1 MGAGK
6 SNFFR
11 PNGSLTQFAKG
22 IATVP
27 KEDRPAF
34 GKSLNQAK
42 GQVESLF
49 QKSLIA
55 IEELKDLKSLGDRI
69 DPYPS
74 LFPSFMGGLHPL
86 TKTRRKIISIFRKIG
101 FTVAEASE
109 VETEWFCFDALN
121 TPDDHPARDEQ
132 DTLFLNPESKW
143 ANVQRKKDESYL
155 LRTHFIGTNPDY
167 ASRETSSSGNCTGQV
182 LPEGHGGCNTLRKL
196 SSDRGIIY

>member
-1 MGAGK
+1 MENQDLQKIIADAEASITDV
-6 SNFFR
+6 SNKPQWEQVKATFLG

-55 IEELKDLKSLGDRI
+55 IEELEDLKSLGDRI
-69 DPYPS
+69 DPTLPS
-74 LFPSFMGGLHPL
+74 SPSFMGGLHPL

-155 LRTHFIGTNPDY
+155 L
-167 ASRETSSSGNCTGQV
+167 
-182 LPEGHGGCNTLRKL
+182 
-196 SSDRGIIY
+196 